1 MLTVHHLPDLRQPV
15 VLCAVSGWSD
25 AGSAASGALGYL
37 MGKWSNRRFAE
48 FDPDAIYNYTVT
60 RPATFRAGRGRR
72 RMHWP
77 ELTWYAVPMP
87 HAQRDLVLLLGPEP
101 DLRWR
106 ELRRAAVELMGRFE
120 ASMLVTL
127 GAFYAQ
133 VPHTGR
139 VPLFGRSSDPELIAR
154 LERLDIS
161 DTDYQGPTGLVTAL
175 ADAAE
180 ARGLAA
186 AGLWAAAPIYLQGT
200 TNPKLAAAL
209 LTAAEQLSGVALG
222 VGELEAAGRDLER
235 RIDEA
240 IRGRPDFQ
248 KLVQGLGGRLELEP
262 EEAVEREAAPAEQLA
277 DAPPPGELPSSE
289 EVLRDLESFLRDLR
303 TEPEDEPGP

>member
-15 VLCAVSGWSD
+15 VMCAVSGWSD

-37 MGKWSNRRFAE
+37 TGKWSTRRFAE

-60 RPATFRAGRGRR
+60 RPATVRPGGRR
-72 RMHWP
+72 RLHWP
-77 ELTWYAVPMP
+77 ELAWYAVPMP
-87 HAQRDLVLLLGPEP
+87 HAQRDLVILLGPEP

-106 ELRRAAVELMGRFE
+106 ELRRAAMELMSRLE
-120 ASMLVTL
+120 ASMLLTL

-133 VPHTGR
+133 VPHTGP
-139 VPLFGRSSDPELIAR
+139 VPLFGRSADPELLAK
-154 LERLDIS
+154 LERLDVS

-200 TNPKLAAAL
+200 TNPKLSAGL
-209 LTAAEQLSGVALG
+209 LTAAEQLSGVTLG
-222 VGELEAAGRDLER
+222 VSELEAAGRDLER

-240 IRGRPDFQ
+240 IRGRPDFK

-262 EEAVEREAAPAEQLA
+262 EAEPA
-277 DAPPPGELPSSE
+277 APPPDPDLLPPTGPLPDPK
-289 EVLRDLESFLRDLR
+289 EVLQELEEFLQGLRGEESDEQRDS
-303 TEPEDEPGP
+303 